1 MQMSLQI
8 MSPKECSLLIEKQ
21 KRVVSITKPRL
32 SGSSNV
38 SPLKNK
44 LYNEKKLYVLYI
56 VQR

>member
-1 MQMSLQI
+1 MSLQI

-21 KRVVSITKPRL
+21 KRVVSIIKPRL
-32 SGSSNV
+32 SGSSNL